1 MQSFF
6 NNSLIIIFNTYSN
19 FKFSFHLDKEFLPF
33 PYHEKKK
40 KFTKQTTGNKP
51 KIKHV
56 TDYSSCKI
64 KYFSAYLV
72 QSIVIKFILPLSR
85 KNCTK
90 RKFHQTKICF
100 TRSFS
105 SITNAHTHT
114 RAHIFYILSF
124 TAYSTTTRIKFFYP
138 RSRSGI
144 RYHRYLLCAH
154 RSLVSDPPIAMRAC
168 KHFAGK
174 ARKLHGRASEISR
187 LLFSCKHIY
196 RPRSRFSHV
205 NSARVTSAPIKP
217 ACVVILPRSKLAP
230 IDLTVA

>member
-1 MQSFF
+1 M
-6 NNSLIIIFNTYSN
+6 
-19 FKFSFHLDKEFLPF
+19 K
-33 PYHEKKK
+33 KKK
-40 KFTKQTTGNKP
+40 KFTKQTAGNKP

-114 RAHIFYILSF
+114 CTHILYIVFHRVFNHDEDQIFLSQI
-124 TAYSTTTRIKFFYP
+124 AIWYP
-138 RSRSGI
+138 ISSV
-144 RYHRYLLCAH
+144 
-154 RSLVSDPPIAMRAC
+154 LVMRAQ
-168 KHFAGK
+168 K
-174 ARKLHGRASEISR
+174 SR
-187 LLFSCKHIY
+187 L
-196 RPRSRFSHV
+196 RSSNRHESV
-205 NSARVTSAPIKP
+205 
-217 ACVVILPRSKLAP
+217 
-230 IDLTVA
+230 